1 MVEDLPIITRIAPG
15 KPFEEKELKKLASL
29 LVVRGANI
37 GTHFLIREAKQR
49 LGRDSHCEIHLED
62 SEASRTHAEIDFVSG
77 QYLLKDL
84 GSSNGTFVNGKR
96 ITDHTL
102 CVGDRVQIGKR
113 LMLFRLSFRPFGP
126 ADNDVDIV
134 QNPSGDSSQIVG
146 RVDIEQQLLDQTD
159 DWTEKIQ
166 TKKASSDAKSH
177 WEIMYRTAIAVSRT
191 LDIDQLLHQILELIF
206 QWVNCDRGC
215 IMLNDQETGELMPSC
230 RRNRGVN
237 VSSHRMTISKTILDY
252 VSKKEEG
259 VLTSDACEDERWNPS
274 VSIST
279 GGIREAICV
288 PMKGRYGSVGVIYID
303 TSISVGQYAMRRDR
317 VFNEEHLKML
327 VAIGHQAALAIEDTN
342 YYQSMMQAERL
353 AAMGQTIATL
363 SHHIKNIV
371 QGLRGGGYLID
382 QGIQGNDMDAVK
394 SGWRICE
401 RNQERIESFVMD
413 MLTMSKDRKPNR
425 NTVDL
430 RTVIDE
436 VIELSSARASEKT
449 VSLSWIRPE
458 AFRNMMLDGEAIH
471 RALMNLVGNAID
483 ACVEKVDGHV
493 EIVLCESQEYA
504 IVQVRDN
511 GVGIA
516 ANDLGRIFSMFESNK
531 GNRGTGLGLPVS
543 LKIAKEHDGTIEVRS
558 KVGTGTEFELL
569 LPWKSNRAPITSES
583 LPTIP
588 G

>member
-1 MVEDLPIITRIAPG
+1 
-15 KPFEEKELKKLASL
+15 
-29 LVVRGANI
+29 
-37 GTHFLIREAKQR
+37 
-49 LGRDSHCEIHLED
+49 
-62 SEASRTHAEIDFVSG
+62 
-77 QYLLKDL
+77 
-84 GSSNGTFVNGKR
+84 
-96 ITDHTL
+96 
-102 CVGDRVQIGKR
+102 
-113 LMLFRLSFRPFGP
+113 MLS
-126 ADNDVDIV
+126 
-134 QNPSGDSSQIVG
+134 
-146 RVDIEQQLLDQTD
+146 
-159 DWTEKIQ
+159 
-166 TKKASSDAKSH
+166 
-177 WEIMYRTAIAVSRT
+177 
-191 LDIDQLLHQILELIF
+191 
-206 QWVNCDRGC
+206 
-215 IMLNDQETGELMPSC
+215 DQETGELMPSC

-259 VLTSDACEDERWNPS
+259 VLTSDACDDERWNPS

-303 TSISVGQYAMRRDR
+303 TSISVGQYAISRER

-342 YYQSMMQAERL
+342 YYQSMVQAERL

-425 NTVDL
+425 SSVDL

-436 VIELSSARASEKT
+436 VVELSTARAAEKS
-449 VSLSWIRPE
+449 VSLSWVRPDV
-458 AFRNMMLDGEAIH
+458 FRNMMLDGEAIH

-483 ACVEKVDGHV
+483 ACAEKVDGLV
-493 EIVLCESQEYA
+493 EIVLCESKEYA
-504 IVQVRDN
+504 KIQVRDN

-543 LKIAKEHDGTIEVRS
+543 LKIAKEHDGTIDVRS

-569 LPWKSNRAPITSES
+569 LPWKANRAPSTSES
-583 LPTIP
+583 LPTTP

>member
-1 MVEDLPIITRIAPG
+1 MP
-15 KPFEEKELKKLASL
+15 KKSYEEKELKKLASL

-62 SEASRTHAEIDFVSG
+62 SEASRTHAEIDFVNG
-77 QYLLKDL
+77 QYLLRDL
-84 GSSNGTFVNGKR
+84 GSSNGTYVNGKR
-96 ITDHTL
+96 IQEHTL

-134 QNPSGDSSQIVG
+134 QNANGDSSQIVG

-166 TKKASSDAKSH
+166 TEKASSDAKSH

-206 QWVNCDRGC
+206 QWVNCNRGC
-215 IMLNDQETGELMPSC
+215 IMLSDQETGELMPSC

-303 TSISVGQYAMRRDR
+303 TSISVGQYAISRER

-342 YYQSMMQAERL
+342 YYQSMVQAERL

-425 NTVDL
+425 SSVDL

-436 VIELSSARASEKT
+436 VVELSTARAAEKS
-449 VSLSWIRPE
+449 VSLSWVRPDV
-458 AFRNMMLDGEAIH
+458 FRNMMLDGEAIH

-483 ACVEKVDGHV
+483 ACAEKVDGLV
-493 EIVLCESQEYA
+493 EIVLCESKEYA
-504 IVQVRDN
+504 KIQVRDN

-558 KVGTGTEFELL
+558 EVGTGTEFELL
-569 LPWKSNRAPITSES
+569 LPWKSNRAPSTSES
-583 LPTIP
+583 SPTIP

>member
-1 MVEDLPIITRIAPG
+1 
-15 KPFEEKELKKLASL
+15 LASL

-37 GTHFLIREAKQR
+37 GTHYLIRETKQR
-49 LGRDSHCEIHLED
+49 LGRDGHCDIHLED
-62 SEASRTHAEIDFVSG
+62 TEASRTHAEIDFVDND
-77 QYLLKDL
+77 YILRDL
-84 GSSNGTFVNGKR
+84 GSSNGTFVNSKR
-96 ITDHTL
+96 ITEHTL
-102 CVGDRVQIGKR
+102 RVGDRVQIGKR

-134 QNPSGDSSQIVG
+134 QNEINESSQIVG
-146 RVDIEQQLLDQTD
+146 RVDIEQQLLEQTD
-159 DWTEKIQ
+159 DWTEKLQ
-166 TKKASSDAKSH
+166 SEKASSDAKSH
-177 WEIMYRTAIAVSRT
+177 WEIMYRTALAVSRT

-215 IMLNDQETGELMPSC
+215 IMLTDLESGELMPSC

-237 VSSHRMTISKTILDY
+237 VSSNRMTISKTILDY
-252 VSKKEEG
+252 VCKKEEG
-259 VLTSDACEDERWNPS
+259 VLTSDACDDERWNAS
-274 VSIST
+274 ASISA

-303 TSISVGQYAMRRDR
+303 TSISAGQYALRPER

-342 YYQSMMQAERL
+342 YYQSMVQAERL

-382 QGIQGNDMDAVK
+382 EGIK
-394 SGWRICE
+394 SGEMSVVQNGWRICE

-425 NTVDL
+425 
-430 RTVIDE
+430 TVIDLRKIIDE
-436 VIELSSARASEKT
+436 VTELTAAWGASKSVEI
-449 VSLSWIRPE
+449 LWNRPE
-458 AFRNMMLDGEAIH
+458 QFRSMMLDGEAIH

-483 ACVEKVDGHV
+483 ACSDKMDGRV
-493 EIVLCESQEYA
+493 EIALCESDEYA
-504 IVQVRDN
+504 RIQVRDN

-516 ANDLGRIFSMFESNK
+516 ASDLNRIFSMFESNK

-543 LKIAKEHDGTIEVRS
+543 LKIAKEHSGTIEVRS
-558 KVGTGTEFELL
+558 EVGTGTVFELL
-569 LPWKSNRAPITSES
+569 LPWTSNRLPSTLESIPTS
-583 LPTIP
+583 P

>member
-1 MVEDLPIITRIAPG
+1 M
-15 KPFEEKELKKLASL
+15 ASL
-29 LVVRGANI
+29 LVVRGANV
-37 GTHFLIREAKQR
+37 GTHYLVRETKQR
-49 LGRDSHCEIHLED
+49 LGRDSHCDVHLED
-62 SEASRTHAEIDFVSG
+62 SEASRTHAEIDFVDG
-77 QYLLKDL
+77 KYVLRDL
-84 GSSNGTFVNGKR
+84 GSSNGTFVNGVR
-96 ITDHTL
+96 IEEHTL
-102 CVGDRVQIGKR
+102 CIGDRVQIGKR
-113 LMLFRLSFRPFGP
+113 LLLFRLEFRPFGP

-134 QNPSGDSSQIVG
+134 QNESSESSQIVG
-146 RVDIEQQLLDQTD
+146 RLDLERQLLEQTD
-159 DWTEKIQ
+159 DWTAKIQ
-166 TKKASSDAKSH
+166 SSKASNDAKSH
-177 WEIMYRTAIAVSRT
+177 WEIMYRTALAVSRT

-215 IMLNDQETGELMPSC
+215 IMLSDQETGELMPSC

-237 VSSHRMTISKTILDY
+237 VSSNRMTISKTILDY

-259 VLTSDACEDERWNPS
+259 VLTSDACIDERWDAS
-274 VSIST
+274 ASIST

-303 TSISVGQYAMRRDR
+303 TSVSAGQYAKKPEK
-317 VFNEEHLKML
+317 VFNGEHLKML

-342 YYQSMMQAERL
+342 YYQSMVQAERL

-382 QGIQGNDMDAVK
+382 QGIKGGDMGAVQN
-394 SGWRICE
+394 GWRICE

-425 NTVDL
+425 SSLDL
-430 RTVIDE
+430 RMVIEE
-436 VIELSSARASEKT
+436 VIELSKTRATEK
-449 VSLSWIRPE
+449 SIAIRWNRPQ
-458 AFRNMMLDGEAIH
+458 AFRNMMVDGEAIH

-483 ACVEKVDGHV
+483 ACAEKLDGCV
-493 EIVLCESQEYA
+493 EISLCESKDYA
-504 IVQVRDN
+504 RIQVRDN

-516 ANDLGRIFSMFESNK
+516 PNDLGRIFSMFESNK

-543 LKIAKEHDGTIEVRS
+543 LKIAKEHGGTIDVRS
-558 KVGTGTEFELL
+558 EVGSGTEFELL
-569 LPWKSNRAPITSES
+569 LPWKLNRIPSTPES
-583 LPTIP
+583 IPTTP

>member
-1 MVEDLPIITRIAPG
+1 
-15 KPFEEKELKKLASL
+15 
-29 LVVRGANI
+29 LVVRGANV
-37 GTHFLIREAKQR
+37 GTHYLIRETKQK
-49 LGRDSHCEIHLED
+49 LGRENHCDIHLED
-62 SEASRTHAEIDFVSG
+62 SEASRTHAEIDFVDG
-77 QYLLKDL
+77 DFMLRDL
-84 GSSNGTFVNGKR
+84 GSSNGTFVNGSR
-96 ITDHTL
+96 ITEHKL

-113 LMLFRLSFRPFGP
+113 LMLFRLSFRPFTA

-134 QNPSGDSSQIVG
+134 QNANAESSQIVG
-146 RVDIEQQLLDQTD
+146 RIELEQQLLEKTD
-159 DWTEKIQ
+159 DWTARIQ
-166 TKKASSDAKSH
+166 SDKASSDAKSH
-177 WEIMYRTAIAVSRT
+177 WEIMYRTSLAVSRT

-215 IMLNDQETGELMPSC
+215 IMLTDLETGELMPSC

-237 VSSHRMTISKTILDY
+237 VSSNRMTISKTILDY
-252 VSKKEEG
+252 VCKKEEG
-259 VLTSDACEDERWNPS
+259 VLTSDACEDERWNAS
-274 VSIST
+274 ASISA

-303 TSISVGQYAMRRDR
+303 TSVSAGQYAMNPKRI
-317 VFNEEHLKML
+317 FNEEHLKML
-327 VAIGHQAALAIEDTN
+327 VAIGHQAALAVEDTN
-342 YYQSMMQAERL
+342 YYQSMVQAERL

-382 QGIQGNDMDAVK
+382 EGIKGDDMKVVQ

-413 MLTMSKDRKPNR
+413 MLTMSKNRRPNR
-425 NTVDL
+425 TSVDL
-430 RTVIDE
+430 RAVIDDVVE
-436 VIELSSARASEKT
+436 VVT
-449 VSLSWIRPE
+449 VKATEQRVAIRWLRPE

-483 ACVEKVDGHV
+483 ACNEKPEGCV
-493 EIVLCESQEYA
+493 EISLVESNNYA
-504 IVQVRDN
+504 RIQVRDN

-516 ANDLGRIFSMFESNK
+516 ESDLSRIFSMFESNK

-543 LKIAKEHDGTIEVRS
+543 LKIAKEHDGTIEVKS
-558 KVGTGTEFELL
+558 EVGTGTEFELL
-569 LPWKSNRAPITSES
+569 LPWKTNRVSNAPES
-583 LPTIP
+583 QPTIP